1 MAGGLTASRFP
12 ADLTTERTP
21 DQTGWRKVRSH
32 LAAAAYNAVVTF
44 IPSHAVRQTFLRA
57 AGMRIGRQVGMLR
70 GAKVTRPDQI
80 EVGDHCI
87 IGFDCFL
94 GGEGRLFI
102 GNNVNIASF
111 SVLLGG
117 RHDINDPA
125 FTAVLRPTVIED
137 YAWVATRV
145 TITSG
150 VRIGRGAVVGAGAVV
165 MRDVAPYTV
174 VAGVPARVIGE
185 RRPDAC
191 AYELNYQPWF
201 F

>member
-12 ADLTTERTP
+12 ADLTTETTP
-21 DQTGWRKVRSH
+21 DLTGWRKVRSH
-32 LAAAAYNAVVTF
+32 LAAASYNAIVTF
-44 IPSHAVRQTFLRA
+44 IPFHAVRQMFLRA
-57 AGMRIGRQVGMLR
+57 AGMRIGRRVGMLR
-70 GAKVTRPDQI
+70 GAKVIRPDQI
-80 EVGDHCI
+80 EVGNHCI

-117 RHDINDPA
+117 GHDINDPA
-125 FTAVLRPTVIED
+125 FPSVRRPTIIED

-145 TITSG
+145 TITGG

-165 MRDVAPYTV
+165 TRDVAPYAV